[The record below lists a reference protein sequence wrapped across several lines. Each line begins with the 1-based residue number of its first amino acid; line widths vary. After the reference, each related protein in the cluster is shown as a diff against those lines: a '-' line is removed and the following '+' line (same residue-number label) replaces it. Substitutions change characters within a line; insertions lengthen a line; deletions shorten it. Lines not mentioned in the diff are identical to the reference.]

1 MKNEKKTALTSKN
14 LALTICFSSLYTLF
28 CFFPIFQIVG
38 LQNKFITMAAML
50 APVIGVLLGPF
61 IGTLSTIIGGSIGF
75 FVGNLSLSSLFSGA
89 VAAFFAGSLRNG
101 RRSLCIF
108 LYFSLLFL
116 FGFYPFVGPAWL
128 FPPLMWF
135 QVVGFF
141 VLVSP
146 IKFQN
151 NPNSLL
157 GLFVIS
163 LISTLAGQIAG
174 SLTFELVSWP
184 IFLADLD
191 AWRASWQLI
200 TFLYPVERFVIAV
213 GSTFIGAAIYKVLKP
228 VNLIQTINNG
238 NQEKERS

>member
-1 MKNEKKTALTSKN
+1 M
-14 LALTICFSSLYTLF
+14 
-28 CFFPIFQIVG
+28 
-38 LQNKFITMAAML
+38 
-50 APVIGVLLGPF
+50 LLGPF

-75 FVGNLSLSSLFSGA
+75 FVGNLSLSSLISGA
-89 VAAFFAGSLRNG
+89 VAAFFAGSLREG

-128 FPPLMWF
+128 FPQLMWF
-135 QVVGFF
+135 QVFGFL

-146 IKFQN
+146 IKFKN
-151 NPNSLL
+151 NSNSLL
-157 GLFVIS
+157 DLFAIS

-200 TFLYPVERFVIAV
+200 TFLYPVERVVIAV

-228 VNLIQTINNG
+228 INLIQTINSG